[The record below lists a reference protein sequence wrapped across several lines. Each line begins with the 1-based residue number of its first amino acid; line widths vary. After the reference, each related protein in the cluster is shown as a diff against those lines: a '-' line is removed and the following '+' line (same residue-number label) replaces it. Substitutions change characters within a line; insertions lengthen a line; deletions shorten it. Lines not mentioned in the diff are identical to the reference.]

1 MSTPDLDPTET
12 AEWHDALKAVQ
23 QHRGPARASHLLYA
37 VVDQAKRDGLY
48 VPRSLNTAYKNTIA
62 PTPTRRSI
70 FLRRPGARSASNLDA
85 TSPPPMRP
93 D

>member
-37 VVDQAKRDGLY
+37 VERDFRSTHRTDK
-48 VPRSLNTAYKNTIA
+48 PR
-62 PTPTRRSI
+62 
-70 FLRRPGARSASNLDA
+70 
-85 TSPPPMRP
+85 
-93 D
+93 